1 MPANSWPEN
10 DAYDGNSDP
19 LDLILPDLSVDE
31 ESENGYATQ
40 AISTDSAYL
49 QPRRFKA
56 RRGKAAL
63 VLTIVWSGTITLH
76 LVSWGSIFIL
86 GLTTIL
92 GIHALGII
100 FTKPRHHSPK
110 IEADLPFV
118 SVLVAAKNE
127 EAVIGRLVRNLCN
140 LEYGNGQYEVWIIDD
155 NSTDNTPQLLAEL
168 KQEYQQLNVFRRSP
182 QASGGKSGALNQ
194 VLPLIKGDIIAV
206 FDADAQVTP
215 DMLLQVVPLF
225 QKEQVGAVQMR
236 KAIANA
242 PENFWTKGQMAEMFL
257 DIWFQ
262 QQRTAIGGI
271 GELRGNGQFVRRQAL
286 VSCGGWNEETITD
299 DLDLTIRLHLDK
311 WDIECVFHPPVEEE
325 GVTNATALWHQRNR
339 WAEGGYQRYL
349 DYWDLILKNRM
360 GTKKTWDLLIFM
372 VTMYILPTA
381 AIPDILMAIARHR
394 PPMLS
399 SVTGLSLG
407 MSVIGMFAGL
417 KQAYKA
423 TPRLSEQLK
432 PSTHLVLLLQ
442 TLRGSLYM
450 LHWLVVMSSTTARM
464 SFRPKRL
471 KWVKTVHK
479 GVEKSIL

>member
-10 DAYDGNSDP
+10 NTDHGNSDP
-19 LDLILPDLSVDE
+19 LDLILPDLSE
-31 ESENGYATQ
+31 NKESE
-40 AISTDSAYL
+40 YL
-49 QPRRFKA
+49 QPKRFKV

-76 LVSWGSIFIL
+76 LVSWGSILIL

-100 FTKPRHHSPK
+100 FTKPRDYSPK
-110 IEADLPFV
+110 IQADLPFV

-215 DMLLQVVPLF
+215 DLLVKVVPLF
-225 QKEQVGAVQMR
+225 QKDRLGAVQIR

-242 PENFWTKGQMAEMFL
+242 PENFWTKGQMAEMLL

-286 VSCGGWNEETITD
+286 ASCGGWNEETITD

-417 KQAYKA
+417 KQV
-423 TPRLSEQLK
+423 RSEQLK
-432 PSTHLVLLLQ
+432 PSNYLVLLLQ

-450 LHWLVVMSSTTARM
+450 LHWLIVMSSTTARM